1 MNLSPK
7 LPDHLH
13 LIPSATAYL
22 LHLPLSSAGCL
33 RIDRCIGELVACSA
47 AVCPNKKRLVICIIT
62 LRHCGAISL
71 AMRNKADIS
80 SAPFQLICQNSDE

>member
-1 MNLSPK
+1 MYNQLLMNLSPK
-7 LPDHLH
+7 LRDHLH

-33 RIDRCIGELVACSA
+33 RIDKCIGELVACSA

-62 LRHCGAISL
+62 HTQTAEVF
-71 AMRNKADIS
+71 
-80 SAPFQLICQNSDE
+80 APLWSNFFGYAK